1 MNSNKIVRGVTSRNH
16 GSKISG
22 PVCSKS
28 GVKITQGYWEIWTQM
43 GELKKQIQ
51 FNSLCKQFDEKN
63 REKYP
68 KERFS

>member
-1 MNSNKIVRGVTSRNH
+1 
-16 GSKISG
+16 
-22 PVCSKS
+22 
-28 GVKITQGYWEIWTQM
+28 M

-68 KERFS
+68 KERFSLKEENLRLKFNPGLAFRAEKRNEHA